1 VGNGQLSLF
10 YLENGFRR
18 PWGGGEGSEGGES

>member
-18 PWGGGEGSEGGES
+18 PWGGGGSEGGES